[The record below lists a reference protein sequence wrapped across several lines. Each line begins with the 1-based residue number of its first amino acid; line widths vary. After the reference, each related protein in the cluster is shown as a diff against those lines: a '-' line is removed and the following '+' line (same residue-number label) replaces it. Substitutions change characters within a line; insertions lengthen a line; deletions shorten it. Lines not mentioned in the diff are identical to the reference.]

1 MIEFHPDA
9 PEGFVIERSSWT
21 SLDIDIDDA
30 ILCRNTAP
38 LVGVAFSLIL
48 KHKPA
53 RMLGREIG
61 QGLSALV
68 KKLKP
73 KTIEELGDK
82 LLVYQ
87 RSKIHEL
94 TEKGHESKVQAVL
107 DKCECVRTFAAN
119 AESIDALHDQIKS
132 MFADKSHAVTLST
145 IHKAKGLEWNK
156 VFILNR
162 WLMPSKWAT
171 QPWQQRQEAH
181 LQYVAITRAKLDLVY
196 ITTEGYGN

>member
-1 MIEFHPDA
+1 MIDYHPDA
-9 PEGFVIERSSWT
+9 PEGSVKELSSW
-21 SLDIDIDDA
+21 SSIDIEIDDA

-38 LVGVAFSLIL
+38 LVGVAFTLIL
-48 KHKPA
+48 RHKPA

-73 KTIEELGDK
+73 KTIEELSDK

-87 RSKIHEL
+87 RSKVHEL

-107 DKCECVRTFAAN
+107 DKAECIRVFAAN
-119 AESIDALHDQIKS
+119 ASTIEELHERIKS
-132 MFADKSHAVTLST
+132 MFADKSHAVTLAT
-145 IHKAKGLEWNK
+145 VHKAKGLEWNK

-181 LQYVAITRAKLDLVY
+181 LQYVAVTRAKLDLVY
-196 ITTEGYGN
+196 ITTDGYK

>member
-1 MIEFHPDA
+1 MIDFHPDA
-9 PEGFVIERSSWT
+9 PQGSVTERAYWS
-21 SLDIDIDDA
+21 SLDISIDDA
-30 ILCRNTAP
+30 VLCRNTAP
-38 LVGVAFSLIL
+38 LVGVAFALIL

-73 KTIEELGDK
+73 ATIADLHDK

-87 RSKIHEL
+87 RSKVHDL
-94 TEKGHESKVQAVL
+94 TEKGHESKVQAIL
-107 DKCECVRTFAAN
+107 DKCECVRTFATN
-119 AESIDALHDQIKS
+119 AESVDALHEQIKS
-132 MFADKSHAVTLST
+132 MFADKSHAVTLAT
-145 IHKAKGLEWNK
+145 VHKAKGLEWNR

-196 ITTEGYGN
+196 ITTDGYA